1 MPKRAPIEYTPAF
14 GGGVFRAKEVVAEE
28 LAAETQDA
36 PDAVEMI
43 EASPDPIS
51 TLRTNER
58 SNTRTNERTVERTIV
73 RHSFDIGQDQ
83 LVALAEIQM
92 ERFQETGR
100 KPKLGPLVQ
109 EALDAYIAKQRKR
122 RSERINER
130 TVERTNE

>member
-14 GGGVFRAKEVVAEE
+14 GGGVFRAKDVVAEE

-36 PDAVEMI
+36 PEAIKMI
-43 EASPDPIS
+43 ESSPEPI
-51 TLRTNER
+51 TTPRPNER
-58 SNTRTNERTVERTIV
+58 PNTRTNERTVERTIV

-100 KPKLGPLVQ
+100 KPKLGPLIQ